1 MKKIIF
7 SLLGIAVIVIIAIT
21 SCQKPDE
28 VINPNLNKLSF
39 ESFDINP
46 DIITLSEG
54 IDQKSTKA
62 LQVWVGADIAGAA
75 VGATQ
80 SAIISYTTTGEVNWE
95 SVGLSAVGGAIVGS
109 TGIIGKAGKWI
120 SNLFK

>member
-1 MKKIIF
+1 MPYYLFSETVDSTEAKYDFVFNKINLIEHKAKDNHDGLI
-7 SLLGIAVIVIIAIT
+7 SYEENSIAF
-21 SCQKPDE
+21 CD
-28 VINPNLNKLSF
+28 N
-39 ESFDINP
+39 
-46 DIITLSEG
+46 
-54 IDQKSTKA
+54 QKSIKA
-62 LQVWVGADIAGAA
+62 LPVCAASDIAGAA